1 MGQKQSNDSYER
13 RNKRREEKVVLII
26 IQGGAKNP
34 KNCLAK
40 NLKNLIPKNLMWG
53 IFMQESITRF
63 EKP

>member
-26 IQGGAKNP
+26 LQGGAKN
-34 KNCLAK
+34 AK
-40 NLKNLIPKNLMWG
+40 NFKNFLKIELMWG
-53 IFMQESITRF
+53 IFMQESIARF